1 MSTNLSS
8 EAIGTSFGQLLHID
22 GGPEAAE
29 KIVYSALGVATALK
43 LGTVSAIVGNVKI
56 NGNTVSA
63 NNSNGSLILSPNGS
77 GSVVIGAALIT
88 GGTISGIT
96 DIAIADGG
104 TGASTAVD
112 ARTNLGLGTMAT
124 QAASAVAI
132 TGGTIS
138 GVTFSGTISGMTLV
152 SATTVTGVT
161 TVNGGNIRLTG
172 NLIEGTVTDTDI
184 TVQANG
190 TGSVLVPRL
199 KAVNL
204 KATTE
209 LGYATGA
216 GGAVTQ
222 ITSKSTGVTLN
233 KLSGQITTHNE
244 SMAGASIKSFVVT
257 NSLVAVG
264 DVPVVCLASGGT
276 LGEYAVAVDAVAAG
290 SFTVRIYHDGPG
302 GALAEVLVLNFV
314 VIKGVSA

>member
-1 MSTNLSS
+1 MATNLSS

-56 NGNTVSA
+56 NGNTISTE
-63 NNSNGSLILSPNGS
+63 NTNGTLILAPNGT
-77 GSVVIGAALIT
+77 GSVAIGAALIT
-88 GGTISGIT
+88 GGSVTGIT

-112 ARTNLGLGTMAT
+112 ARTNLGLGSMAT

-138 GVTFSGTISGMTLV
+138 GVTFTGTLTGMTLV
-152 SATTVTGVT
+152 SGTTLTGT

-172 NLIEGTVTDTDI
+172 NLVEGTVVDTDI
-184 TVQANG
+184 TIQANG
-190 TGSVLVPRL
+190 IGSVLSPRI

-222 ITSKSTGVTLN
+222 ITSKATGVTLN
-233 KLSGQITTHNE
+233 KLSGEITTHNE
-244 SMAGASIKSFVVT
+244 SMGSNTVKNFVVT
-257 NSLVAVG
+257 NSLVEVG
-264 DVPVVCLASGGT
+264 DVPVLCMKSGGT
-276 LGEYAVAVDAVAAG
+276 VGEYLIGVDAVAAG
-290 SFTVRIYHDGPG
+290 SFNVQIYNQGA
-302 GALAEVLVLNFV
+302 GALAEALVLNFV
-314 VIKGVSA
+314 VIKGVAA